1 MTERP
6 VGSRALA
13 RAAASNAVS
22 VPIEPI
28 REATRMARIIGGR
41 RIGWMTRYYAIDE
54 ANAALHDV
62 EPILAALRDQRAEL
76 IELRDEAVPATP
88 DPRATT
94 TGEAA
99 EALRLL
105 RLRLQGLIDHT
116 HAGVVRLVGLDI
128 TLRDISTGL
137 IDLPP

>member
-6 VGSRALA
+6 VASRALA

-54 ANAALHDV
+54 ANAVLHDL
-62 EPILAALRDQRAEL
+62 EPILAALRAPRAEPIELPDEAGAPTPDQRQ
-76 IELRDEAVPATP
+76 P
-88 DPRATT
+88 T
-94 TGEAA
+94 TGETA
-99 EALRLL
+99 EALRPL
-105 RLRLQGLIDHT
+105 RL
-116 HAGVVRLVGLDI
+116 
-128 TLRDISTGL
+128 
-137 IDLPP
+137 